1 MFIFSFRHLIISNF
15 KFLIFLLTLAL
26 FQAGADVDSQNNEGH
41 TALMFAYN
49 GKSQVVALAEKYREY
64 LEVEADDRTRAIDEA
79 YAEHRLVLGLLIA
92 AKADTTIMDKE
103 NHLASDFDGF
113 QVKSATDESSNTEL

>member
-1 MFIFSFRHLIISNF
+1 
-15 KFLIFLLTLAL
+15 
-26 FQAGADVDSQNNEGH
+26 
-41 TALMFAYN
+41 MFAYN